1 MKNALLAFSLVLAAH
16 APCRAEEPPVYWPDF
31 PRAAKLAVTAD
42 AAGLPKLFPEDPGGV
57 FGAMVFTLQSLSG
70 LMALEVRERGGDTYL
85 WVDEPG
91 NTSWARWRDETPR
104 LAGMARADVSD
115 PWALVREQADRG
127 VVKGYI
133 LYRADASERGMY
145 EAPPG
150 KGAYNASVNV
160 ATSLAAELG
169 ALIVDGRAEAKFKE
183 LGLPCLLDARDL
195 DEAWLL
201 RERAEAC
208 SRAWI
213 HLLDPKAPHMRD
225 HAVASRSLVVFGV
238 NETTEAA
245 LRRLAPNAPVFG
257 WNGGDEYHATSQL
270 SRTAHFNTASNW
282 AFNLPALASVTPEAA
297 GGWAALRINRT
308 AAPDPLLLE
317 PDPETHFTA
326 FVMSD
331 GDNVQWSLGN
341 FFDHRDYWQSPARG
355 KFPMGWTVPVF
366 DLSQTA
372 VPALAHLN
380 RTALPNDYVL
390 SFGAGYY
397 YPDEYGADTPDR
409 AAAVEARAAQFAERG
424 NRLGVRVLILLSNDW
439 DCDAAMA
446 MYAAI
451 ARRMPRLAGF
461 LAIQYYPYNAGL
473 GEVRWVENAAGD
485 PVPVV
490 SARYG
495 IWAGLSRVENNGPP
509 AKVARDIN
517 TAAASFHEEATAR
530 FDWTVVHAWS
540 EFQPARD
547 PDDLLSEEITKKR
560 PAPPGAARRGLEPVQ
575 WCVEG
580 LGPGV
585 FVVSPEEM
593 LWRLRLAAKPAE
605 TLRALARELADDE
618 SLPEDRRAAARAFL
632 DGLAA
637 RPLGTPENQSAAL
650 AELRRIR
657 SPQDAPQQKEPTP

>member
-355 KFPMGWTVPVF
+355 KFPMGWTAPVF

-372 VPALAHLN
+372 LPALAHLN
-380 RTALPNDYVL
+380 RTASPSDYVL
-390 SFGAGYY
+390 SF
-397 YPDEYGADTPDR
+397 
-409 AAAVEARAAQFAERG
+409 
-424 NRLGVRVLILLSNDW
+424 
-439 DCDAAMA
+439 
-446 MYAAI
+446 
-451 ARRMPRLAGF
+451 
-461 LAIQYYPYNAGL
+461 
-473 GEVRWVENAAGD
+473 
-485 PVPVV
+485 
-490 SARYG
+490 
-495 IWAGLSRVENNGPP
+495 
-509 AKVARDIN
+509 
-517 TAAASFHEEATAR
+517 
-530 FDWTVVHAWS
+530 
-540 EFQPARD
+540 
-547 PDDLLSEEITKKR
+547 
-560 PAPPGAARRGLEPVQ
+560 
-575 WCVEG
+575 
-580 LGPGV
+580 
-585 FVVSPEEM
+585 
-593 LWRLRLAAKPAE
+593 
-605 TLRALARELADDE
+605 
-618 SLPEDRRAAARAFL
+618 
-632 DGLAA
+632 
-637 RPLGTPENQSAAL
+637 
-650 AELRRIR
+650 
-657 SPQDAPQQKEPTP
+657 